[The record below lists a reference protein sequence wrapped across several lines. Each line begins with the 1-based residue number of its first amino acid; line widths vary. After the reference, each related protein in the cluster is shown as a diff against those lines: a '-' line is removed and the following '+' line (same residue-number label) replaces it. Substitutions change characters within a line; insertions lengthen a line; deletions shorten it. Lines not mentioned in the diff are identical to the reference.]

1 MKQKCPVKRKRL
13 ALAFF
18 AFCALACFAMPLGA
32 QSSQTVLHYKDVVGT
47 YKDESGSVF
56 TIDRAAGGMLR
67 VGFHGVYPYRTAN
80 GEMSANTGEAEGTTK
95 LVGNAA
101 TFKPADTE
109 QCRITLVF
117 KAHKLIVTQE
127 GTDAECG
134 FGHNVNASGTYR
146 LRSTRV
152 QRFNKY
158 GAPVKRKT

>member
-1 MKQKCPVKRKRL
+1 MKQKRL
-13 ALAFF
+13 AVAFF
-18 AFCALACFAMPLGA
+18 ALCALACFAQSVGA

-47 YKDESGSVF
+47 YKDEAGSVF

-67 VGFHGVYPYRTAN
+67 VGFHGVYPYRTAS

-95 LVGNAA
+95 LVGNTAV
-101 TFKPADTE
+101 FKPANAE
-109 QCRITLVF
+109 QQCRITLVF
-117 KAHKLIVTQE
+117 KARKLIVTQE

-134 FGHNVNASGTYR
+134 FGHNVSASGTYR